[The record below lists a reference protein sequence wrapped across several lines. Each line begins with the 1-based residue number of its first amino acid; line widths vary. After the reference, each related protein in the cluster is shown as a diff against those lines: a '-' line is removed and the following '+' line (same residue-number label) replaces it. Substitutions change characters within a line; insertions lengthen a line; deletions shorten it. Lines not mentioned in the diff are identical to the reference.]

1 MDTDQLR
8 SVLATIPAG
17 RWVSYADVV
26 AAVGAPPA
34 AARRLNRTLIRE
46 QPPGAHRVLK
56 SDGRIAA
63 TALGDPAAVRAL
75 LEAEGLAF
83 DETGCAPAQ
92 ARLRPEPAG
101 PTDAA

>member
-17 RWVSYADVV
+17 RWVSY